1 MLRIGLKNNY
11 WAVLKAKTLKTRTY
25 DDINTIDIKI
35 CSILLAFNIT
45 CDFESN
51 NWCGYSE
58 FTRFGR
64 RQGNFFYL
72 PYADHT
78 TQTLEGNKRFIVL

>member
-1 MLRIGLKNNY
+1 MTQTRLIHC
-11 WAVLKAKTLKTRTY
+11 LKTCT
-25 DDINTIDIKI
+25 
-35 CSILLAFNIT
+35 ILLAFNIT

-51 NWCGYSE
+51 NWCGYSD

-64 RQGNFFYL
+64 RQGNFFHL

-78 TQTLEGNKRFIVL
+78 TQTLEGNKRFIVLL